1 MRLWTR
7 ISTNS
12 TIGFAAVI
20 LGASA
25 AVLPCAADDIPA
37 SAVETGYPSNLV
49 NRPACTIGEILDEWS
64 HCSRPSERHGR
75 RRSFD

>member
-25 AVLPCAADDIPA
+25 AVLPCAAHDIPV

-49 NRPACTIGEILDEWS
+49 NRPACTIGEIFDEWS

>member
-12 TIGFAAVI
+12 TIRFAAVI

-37 SAVETGYPSNLV
+37 SAVETGYPSYLV
-49 NRPACTIGEILDEWS
+49 NRPACAIGEIFDEWS
-64 HCSRPSERHGR
+64 HCRPSERHGR
-75 RRSFD
+75 RRAFD